1 MNTCVNLYKGG
12 RMRLGSPKRVVSEPD
27 VTSADELKTWV
38 AGVLGSTP
46 GEHESRRQTGSGRP
60 RFSFDLIAGDASPRK
75 YFRVVCPAVQDAK
88 TRSYVAVDAP
98 STEKTPE
105 FLNIR
110 ALLERAGVRVP
121 ALVAADAEAGFMLL
135 EDLGDDVLL
144 PVLSEHSVAAWYAM
158 ALGSLVKIAA
168 LPPAD
173 AGLPEYDGPGLQVE
187 MDLFRDW
194 FVPRLLELP
203 WSSGLEVSFAA
214 LSRLLLASAAEQPR
228 VVVHRDF
235 HSRNLMV
242 VHNGDLAVIDFQ
254 DAVIGPVTYDPV
266 SLLKDCYI
274 QWPRDRQ
281 LAWLHDHKRNLV
293 EQGFP
298 EVDDDTFVRWFDLMG
313 LQRHIKVLGI
323 FARLCFRDG
332 KPAYL
337 NDLPLV
343 IDYVLEVL
351 DLYGPEIAPVAD
363 FRKVFLAEVL
373 PACRQQPW
381 YARGSAS

>member
-1 MNTCVNLYKGG
+1 
-12 RMRLGSPKRVVSEPD
+12 MRPGSPKRVVSEPD
-27 VTSADELKTWV
+27 VRSADELKTWV
-38 AGVLGSTP
+38 AEVLGKDASQHHA
-46 GEHESRRQTGSGRP
+46 GQDNGSGQP

-75 YFRVVCPAVQDAK
+75 YYRVVCPAAQDTKAQ
-88 TRSYVAVDAP
+88 SYVAVDAP

-105 FLNIR
+105 FLDIR
-110 ALLERAGVRVP
+110 ALLEQAGVRVP
-121 ALVAADAEAGFMLL
+121 ALVAADADAGFMLL

-173 AGLPEYDGPGLQVE
+173 AGLPQYDGPRLQAE

-203 WSSGLEVSFAA
+203 WSDELDTSFSE
-214 LSRLLLASAAEQPR
+214 LSRLLLASAAEQPT

-281 LAWLHDHKRNLV
+281 LAWLHDHKRNLA

-298 EVDDDTFVRWFDLMG
+298 AVDDDTFVRWFDLMG

-332 KPAYL
+332 KPSYL
-337 NDLPLV
+337 HDLPLV
-343 IDYVLEVL
+343 IAYVLEVL
-351 DLYGPEIAPVAD
+351 ELYGPEIAPVAD
-363 FRKVFLAEVL
+363 FRRVFLAEVL
-373 PACRQQPW
+373 PVCRQQPW
-381 YARGSAS
+381 YRPEPSP

>member
-1 MNTCVNLYKGG
+1 MPKPEGKCLAAACHSRAKREYHDV
-12 RMRLGSPKRVVSEPD
+12 RSP
-27 VTSADELKTWV
+27 DELKTWV
-38 AGVLGSTP
+38 DGILATDA
-46 GEHESRRQTGSGRP
+46 GEHPASRDTLSDQLGMC
-60 RFSFDLIAGDASPRK
+60 FDLIAGDASPRK
-75 YFRVVCPAVQDAK
+75 YYRVVCPGEQGAK
-88 TRSYVAVDAP
+88 ARSYVAVDAP

-105 FLNIR
+105 FLRIR

-121 ALVAADAEAGFMLL
+121 ALVAADADAGFMLL

-144 PVLSEHSVAAWYAM
+144 PVLSDHSVAAWYAM

-173 AGLPEYDGPGLQVE
+173 AGLPEYDGPRLQAE
-187 MDLFRDW
+187 MNLFKDW
-194 FVPRLLELP
+194 FVPKLLELP
-203 WSSGLEVSFAA
+203 WSDGLETSFSE

-281 LAWLHDHKRNLV
+281 LAWLHDHKRNLPG
-293 EQGFP
+293 QGIAD
-298 EVDDDTFVRWFDLMG
+298 VDDGTFVRWFDLMG

-332 KPAYL
+332 KPSYL

-351 DLYGPEIAPVAD
+351 ELYASEIVPVAN
-363 FRKVFLAEVL
+363 FRKVFLAQVL
-373 PACRQQPW
+373 PACRQHPW
-381 YARGSAS
+381 YGRGSAP

>member
-1 MNTCVNLYKGG
+1 
-12 RMRLGSPKRVVSEPD
+12 MR
-27 VTSADELKTWV
+27 TADELKAWV
-38 AGVLGSTP
+38 TRVLEADAREDHASPKTAP
-46 GEHESRRQTGSGRP
+46 EP
-60 RFSFDLIAGDASPRK
+60 LRFSFDLIAGDASPRK
-75 YFRVVCPAVQDAK
+75 YYRVVCPGGQAAK
-88 TRSYVAVDAP
+88 ARSYVAVDAP

-105 FLNIR
+105 FLRIR
-110 ALLERAGVRVP
+110 ALLERGGVRVP
-121 ALVAADAEAGFMLL
+121 ALVAANADAGFMLL

-144 PVLSEHSVAAWYAM
+144 PVLSDHSVAAWYAM

-168 LPPAD
+168 LPSAD
-173 AGLPEYDGPGLQVE
+173 SGLPEYDGPRLQTE
-187 MDLFRDW
+187 MNLFRDW
-194 FVPRLLELP
+194 FVPKLLELP
-203 WSSGLEVSFAA
+203 WSDGLESSFSG
-214 LSRLLLASAAEQPR
+214 LSRLLLASAAEQPG

-274 QWPRDRQ
+274 QWPRGRQ
-281 LAWLHDHKRNLV
+281 LAWLHDHKRNLPGQSV
-293 EQGFP
+293 AD
-298 EVDDDTFVRWFDLMG
+298 VDDDTFVRWFDLMG

-351 DLYGPEIAPVAD
+351 ELYASEIAAVAD
-363 FRKVFLAEVL
+363 FRKIFLAEVL
-373 PACRQQPW
+373 PVCRQQPW
-381 YARGSAS
+381 YDAGAPR

>member
-1 MNTCVNLYKGG
+1 
-12 RMRLGSPKRVVSEPD
+12 MRSP
-27 VTSADELKTWV
+27 DELKTWV
-38 AGVLGSTP
+38 DGILGSDP
-46 GEHESRRQTGSGRP
+46 SDHPANRDIRSDQQGVG
-60 RFSFDLIAGDASPRK
+60 FDLIAGDASPRK
-75 YFRVVCPAVQDAK
+75 YYRVVCPAVQDAK
-88 TRSYVAVDAP
+88 ARSYVAVDAP

-105 FLNIR
+105 FLRIR

-121 ALVAADAEAGFMLL
+121 ALVAADADAGFMLL

-144 PVLSEHSVAAWYAM
+144 PVLSDHSVAAWYAM
-158 ALGSLVKIAA
+158 ALGSLVKIAT

-173 AGLPEYDGPGLQVE
+173 AGLPEYDGPRLQAE
-187 MDLFRDW
+187 MNLFKDW
-194 FVPRLLELP
+194 FVPKLLELP
-203 WSSGLEVSFAA
+203 WTDELETSFSA
-214 LSRLLLASAAEQPR
+214 LSHLLLASAAEQPK

-281 LAWLHDHKRNLV
+281 LAWLLDHKRNLP
-293 EQGFP
+293 GLGIAG
-298 EVDDDTFVRWFDLMG
+298 VDDGTFVRWFDLMG

-332 KPAYL
+332 KPSYL

-351 DLYGPEIAPVAD
+351 ELYASEIGPVAN

-373 PACRQQPW
+373 PSCRQQPW
-381 YARGSAS
+381 YGRGSAL